1 MPASVEG
8 SAPPEHFGPGGM
20 NTPMTLA
27 ERELMSDQGSTPP
40 PPPPGSGDGGYSAPP
55 PPPPGSGDGGYA
67 APPPPMGGM
76 GGPVDHPKGMTV
88 LVLGILSLV
97 CCSPLGIVALIMG
110 NNALKEIDAQPGRYG
125 NRQIVQIGR
134 ILGIIGIVFLVISII
149 WLLFLGGLAAI
160 SGDSSSM

>member
-1 MPASVEG
+1 
-8 SAPPEHFGPGGM
+8 
-20 NTPMTLA
+20 
-27 ERELMSDQGSTPP
+27 MSDQGSTPP

-88 LVLGILSLV
+88 LILGILSLV
-97 CCSPLGIVALIMG
+97 CCSPLGIVALVMG

-134 ILGIIGIVFLVISII
+134 ILGIIGVVLLVLSII
-149 WLLFLGGLAAI
+149 WIIFFGGLAMI
-160 SGDSSSM
+160 SGNSTS